1 MENGEKYGSW
11 VKKLSEIFGMRF
23 NSSRSL
29 IMTSTMTST
38 IESTANIFPSKTLV
52 LIYFV
57 VMPILLYCFVFC
69 FVLLTFCFCLRK
81 YREIRLRH
89 SPPSIESSQPP
100 ALCFNQPQSSE
111 TGQPQSS
118 ESSQPPESFSS
129 RHPPAIGSSQPQ
141 RVNAWQQNRYS
152 FRPRISE
159 FWIRAGKNIDDF
171 EISDSCAY
179 IDSDNRSDIT
189 YGKSENYAPSS
200 RDSLQTDD
208 YEPM

>member
-1 MENGEKYGSW
+1 
-11 VKKLSEIFGMRF
+11 MRF

-38 IESTANIFPSKTLV
+38 IESTANIFPSKALV

-111 TGQPQSS
+111 TGQPPALCFNQPQSSETGQPQSS

-152 FRPRISE
+152 FRPRINE